1 MHCAIPTSTTCTER
15 PVLSEVEGSRS
26 IRFVRLSFNVD
37 ARPTYWILLILTI
50 SLFTKCEPNASQDNR
65 PNIVLILV
73 DDMGFSDLGCY
84 GGEINTPNID
94 ALAYEGLRFT
104 NFYNTG
110 RCCPTRASLLT
121 GLYPH
126 QAGVG
131 RMVYNNYGGAYQ
143 GFLNNQAVTL
153 AEVLGPAGY
162 KTMMSGKWHV
172 GHQPGQWPTDRGF
185 ERFYGIHIHVDSY
198 YKVLKGCDVYLDG
211 ELLIPE
217 TDDPVNHLFPE
228 NDWYTTDVFTD
239 YAIQFLN
246 EESKDSDQPFFLY
259 VAHNA
264 PHFPIEAPDEDVAK
278 YEGQYLDG
286 WDELRE
292 EKFERMKEMGI
303 IPIHSVLS
311 PTENTL
317 WNDLDDADK
326 KELDF
331 RRAIYS
337 AQIDRLDQ
345 NVGRLVEHLKKI
357 GKYENT
363 LILFMSDNG
372 CSNETGQFGMN
383 WETHKIDNYEEWKE
397 EGGWSVSQGQA
408 WANYSNVPFRL
419 YKKYNHQGGIATP
432 LIAQWPGKIE
442 NGGGYE
448 NRVGH
453 VIDIM
458 ATLEDIAQAN
468 YPSGYNG
475 FDIKPKEGKS
485 LIPYLTGEE
494 REEHQYIYWEHEGN
508 RAVRQGNWKLV
519 AESEKDWE
527 LYNLEEDPTE
537 LNNLIDIN
545 PDKAEQLRKAYTE
558 WAQKNDVRDWPLEK
572 SQ

>member
-1 MHCAIPTSTTCTER
+1 MLR
-15 PVLSEVEGSRS
+15 
-26 IRFVRLSFNVD
+26 
-37 ARPTYWILLILTI
+37 ILLILVTMI
-50 SLFTKCEPNASQDNR
+50 LGFSCASEDNR
-65 PNIVLILV
+65 PNIVVILV

-84 GGEINTPNID
+84 GGEIKTPNID

-131 RMVYNNYGGAYQ
+131 RMVYNNYGGSYQ

-162 KTMMSGKWHV
+162 KTMMAGKWHV

-211 ELLIPE
+211 EMLIPE
-217 TDDPVNHLFPE
+217 TDDPVNHLFPD

-239 YAIQFLN
+239 NAIQFLN

-278 YEGQYLDG
+278 YKGKYLEG
-286 WDELRE
+286 WDELRQ
-292 EKFERMKEMGI
+292 EKFERMKKMGV
-303 IPIHSVLS
+303 IPSHSVLS

-317 WNDLDDADK
+317 WNDLDETDK

-345 NVGRLVEHLKKI
+345 NVGRLVDHLKKI
-357 GKYENT
+357 GKYDNT
-363 LILFMSDNG
+363 LILFLSDNG
-372 CSNETGQFGMN
+372 C
-383 WETHKIDNYEEWKE
+383 
-397 EGGWSVSQGQA
+397 SVSQGQA
-408 WANYSNVPFRL
+408 WANYSNVPFRQ

-432 LIAQWPGKIE
+432 LIAHWPGKIQ
-442 NGGGYE
+442 NKGGFE
-448 NRVGH
+448 RRTGH
-453 VIDIM
+453 VIDVM

-468 YPSGYNG
+468 YPSGFKG

-485 LIPYLTGEE
+485 LIPFLTGNE
-494 REEHQYIYWEHEGN
+494 RDDHEYLFWEHEGN
-508 RAVRQGNWKLV
+508 RAIRQGSWKLV
-519 AESEKDWE
+519 AESQKEWE
-527 LYNLEEDPTE
+527 LYNLERDPTE
-537 LNNLIDIN
+537 LNNLILEHSEI
-545 PDKAEQLRKAYTE
+545 ASQLKLVYNE
-558 WAQKNDVRDWPLEK
+558 WAHINDVRDWPLPK
-572 SQ
+572 SE